1 MKKIKVLF
9 MLIFILLF
17 ASCGK
22 PKEVNM
28 KDTEIRDGITYIKGK
43 NKVFTGIVKSYYD
56 NGSLREEV
64 TLKDGKQDGISKTYY
79 DNGNLEYIG
88 LHKNG
93 KLDGIFKSYYP
104 NGKVEN
110 ERYYKNGV
118 PDGISKNYNEN
129 GKFLSEHHYKNGKM
143 IY

>member
-9 MLIFILLF
+9 MVIFILLF

-64 TLKDGKQDGISKTYY
+64 TLKDGKQDGISK
-79 DNGNLEYIG
+79 
-88 LHKNG
+88 
-93 KLDGIFKSYYP
+93 SYYP

-110 ERYYKNGV
+110 ERYYKNCV